1 MPVVAVIDDEPIAC
15 DVVAGILRDG
25 GTDVH
30 TATTAETGL
39 ALLTSRYFDLAL
51 IDVRLRDGSGIK
63 LAEIA
68 ANQNTLVLLMTG
80 HAETASYLK
89 QFDFPRLLKPFD
101 LGQLIEATALAMA
114 DRHRTVQRLIDG
126 LARMHANLAGLDVE
140 TANARRLIAT
150 SREIV
155 DRAKG
160 QALRLNGSG
169 LPY

>member
-1 MPVVAVIDDEPIAC
+1 MRCRCPRRIARRSPMATRIGCCDCRPDRRDGLTQLFVEPLTNRTLLAFTTRSPDFTHPGGAKMPVVAVIDDEPIAC

-30 TATTAETGL
+30 TATTAEAGL

-89 QFDFPRLLKPFD
+89 QFDFPRLL
-101 LGQLIEATALAMA
+101 
-114 DRHRTVQRLIDG
+114 
-126 LARMHANLAGLDVE
+126 
-140 TANARRLIAT
+140 
-150 SREIV
+150 
-155 DRAKG
+155 
-160 QALRLNGSG
+160 
-169 LPY
+169 